1 MKDYLIYHVKEIV
14 EAIILICLLTFVTL
28 ILGGI

>member
-1 MKDYLIYHVKEIV
+1 MKDYLIYHVIEIV
-14 EAIILICLLTFVTL
+14 EAIILICLLTFVIL

>member
-1 MKDYLIYHVKEIV
+1 MEDYLIMKIV
-14 EAIILICLLTFVTL
+14 EAIIIICLLAFVTL

>member
-1 MKDYLIYHVKEIV
+1 MEDYLIMKIV
-14 EAIILICLLTFVTL
+14 EAIIVICLLAFVTL

>member
-1 MKDYLIYHVKEIV
+1 MKDYLIMEIV
-14 EAIILICLLTFVTL
+14 EAILLICLLAFVTL

>member
-1 MKDYLIYHVKEIV
+1 MKDYLIMEIV
-14 EAIILICLLTFVTL
+14 EAIIIICLLAFVTL

>member
-1 MKDYLIYHVKEIV
+1 MKDYLIMEIV
-14 EAIILICLLTFVTL
+14 EAIIVICVLAFVAL

>member
-1 MKDYLIYHVKEIV
+1 MKDYLLMEIV
-14 EAIILICLLTFVTL
+14 EAIIIICLLAFVTL

>member
-1 MKDYLIYHVKEIV
+1 MEDYLIMKIV
-14 EAIILICLLTFVTL
+14 EATIIICLLAFVTL

>member
-1 MKDYLIYHVKEIV
+1 MKDYLIIEIV
-14 EAIILICLLTFVTL
+14 EAIILICLLAFVTL

>member
-1 MKDYLIYHVKEIV
+1 MKDYLIMEIV
-14 EAIILICLLTFVTL
+14 EAIILICLLGFVTL

>member
-1 MKDYLIYHVKEIV
+1 MMEDYLIMKIV
-14 EAIILICLLTFVTL
+14 EAIIICLLAFVTL

>member
-1 MKDYLIYHVKEIV
+1 MKDYLIMEIV
-14 EAIILICLLTFVTL
+14 KAIILICLLVFVTL